1 MNTLEYLSFPL
12 KITDVTTE
20 FRYTLKSCGF
30 NKKMIQFLSHKLTW
44 NKNLISNGNKYLAFK
59 YFDSPST
66 SFLLL
71 THFWTDLNEKQVFP
85 EWLRLIMSTTKFFKK
100 QTVNDEAI
108 NKGVFDRL
116 HNLATKRINSFKTLN
131 TTDNQAIEQA
141 KTPIDD
147 DVNNEIS
154 DKAWSSARKEF
165 KNNLKKYIRY
175 VSSWPLHDDE
185 DIFDE
190 YKKWLKESLLIR
202 ENSELELEFIEIYR
216 SLENNL
222 ASLTN
227 YKMNGKGLP
236 PMILNFGENNQNTNS
251 FSFKTAN
258 SVENFKKAEKLW
270 NEDLENYHYDY
281 ERALDDF
288 ENREFLKKRFEEEME
303 KELKKQ
309 QTEED
314 KNLVK
319 NEFNTKISKI
329 EFGKYKKKLEDAYQQ
344 IIKKV
349 SQKPFFS
356 WPPEIKMPTNDN
368 GVIDRWY
375 AWASQYWMTNVYS
388 NWFLSVGKMA
398 RSSADTSTM
407 FRATQIVILDDSS
420 YNISRFGKYALVPLN
435 MPQLIYVYTLRNESP
450 WWRPPQMTWENL
462 SFKTLVEIDVEPI
475 KQEKDRINIIQK
487 RLDNIKESLNQGLMN
502 KKGNVVFYTTSP
514 EFIGY
519 CLFKNIKINIYN
531 TWLKQ
536 TPIEIE
542 TLREQVLR
550 QSGLLGKMVTRMVPE
565 KTLLL
570 TYIVLMALSCSN
582 GIPMYVGFGWNN
594 VFKQWFGLVK
604 EYQKL
609 VPPSRTNPEETCAW
623 LARMGSTDKSII
635 LNKKLLSPL
644 ISRILQSKFAPDKPV
659 TKLNSDYGLWVR
671 KYEELIEEKRISTGR
686 VEPCVVM
693 KMWTPDTHFLYK
705 SIEKIT
711 EKEVI
716 DSFERGKREKRK
728 ILNKPD
734 VSSDEQKEEIQ
745 ETETEFQERIES
757 WKNVIK
763 ERFELWKKK
772 RERERERLDNIKD
785 EYEEKLFKW
794 EQVQNKN
801 ISAMNQLSDKISEIE
816 KELDSTQQDSLISQL
831 EVKQIELN
839 KTVDD
844 LNKLKSD
851 LEKLEKEKASYE
863 NKEKTIAERASNWF
877 QNWFDNRSYEIS
889 ENIKKLTTTQEELQ
903 SSIIQLETLINAD
916 KINLKTFKE
925 KKIQGENAAI
935 KHAKNKPKD
944 DIDLEKELILWELK
958 NPKPTEE
965 NNAATKPKR
974 ITMENE
980 NKNDSRDSILSFD
993 NINLDDSE
1001 PIDLDDL
1008 SLDIF
1013 SIDTVD
1019 ELNENK
1025 NVDWANRVEW
1035 LYTQRQIFQ
1044 TEYYAPKDLE
1054 EILLRFRIRLKDWTG
1069 AETITI
1075 NN

>member
-1 MNTLEYLSFPL
+1 MSTLEYLSFPL
-12 KITDVTTE
+12 KITDKVTE
-20 FRYTLKSCGF
+20 FKYTLKSCGF
-30 NKKMIQFLSHKLTW
+30 NKKMIQFLLHNITW
-44 NKNLISNGNKYLAFK
+44 NSNLIESDNKYLAVK

-66 SFLLL
+66 FFSLL
-71 THFWTDLNEKQVFP
+71 THFWKDLGKKQVFP
-85 EWLRLIMSTTKFFKK
+85 EWLRLIMETTPSFESE
-100 QTVNDEAI
+100 TI
-108 NKGVFDRL
+108 NNQNKNRLAFDRL
-116 HNLATKRINSFKTLN
+116 HNIAYKRINSLS
-131 TTDNQAIEQA
+131 DNDEVDQYTQAR
-141 KTPIDD
+141 TVVDD
-147 DVNNEIS
+147 DATVLPS

-185 DIFDE
+185 QIFDE
-190 YKKWLKESLLIR
+190 YKEWLRNSLLIR

-236 PMILNFGENNQNTNS
+236 PMILTFGENNENKNEILS
-251 FSFKTAN
+251 NDFKN
-258 SVENFKKAEKLW
+258 KDLRKKWKDNIKQLYEKY
-270 NEDLENYHYDY
+270 ED
-281 ERALDDF
+281 ALDEF
-288 ENREFLKKRFEEEME
+288 EGRDFLKKRFEEEME
-303 KELKKQ
+303 KELQRIGAKEQ
-309 QTEED
+309 I
-314 KNLVK
+314 NLVK
-319 NEFNTKISKI
+319 NEFRTKINNI
-329 EFGKYKKKLEDAYQQ
+329 NLETYKKKMENAYKAIIDELSQQ
-344 IIKKV
+344 PYV
-349 SQKPFFS
+349 V
-356 WPPEIKMPTNDN
+356 WPTSLRMPTNDN

-388 NWFLSVGKMA
+388 NWFLSVGKMS
-398 RSSADTSTM
+398 RSYADTSTM

-450 WWRPPQMTWENL
+450 WWRPPQMTWEEL
-462 SFKTLVEIDVEPI
+462 SSKTEVEIDVESI

-487 RLDNIKESLNQGLMN
+487 RLDNIKESLNEGLMI
-502 KKGNVVFYTTSP
+502 KKGNVVLYTTSP

-519 CLFKNIKINIYN
+519 CLFKNINIIIYN

-550 QSGLLGKMVTRMVPE
+550 QSGLLGKMVTRMAPE

-705 SIEKIT
+705 SREKIT
-711 EKEVI
+711 ELLKKQIIE
-716 DSFERGKREKRK
+716 EGKKK
-728 ILNKPD
+728 
-734 VSSDEQKEEIQ
+734 KEEIITQ
-745 ETETEFQERIES
+745 NNETKEENIEPREDFDRRMKK
-757 WKNVIK
+757 W
-763 ERFELWKKK
+763 EEDKKK
-772 RERERERLDNIKD
+772 WITDKKKLWDTKREIFDIELERKKEKYDKNFLEWREI
-785 EYEEKLFKW
+785 EE
-794 EQVQNKN
+794 QNMQAMAQLN
-801 ISAMNQLSDKISEIE
+801 AEISRIE
-816 KELDSTQQDSLISQL
+816 KELSPPLNDSLYAQL
-831 EVKQIELN
+831 NDKQKKLN
-839 KTVDD
+839 ETNESI
-844 LNKLKSD
+844 NKLGEEI
-851 LEKLEKEKASYE
+851 EKLEEEKKKWEQEAYLPSIRTWKKEGNLQGKKDQLKEKGIEKIDLDGSIQIITAVIDSKKAELDLYQKRKKE
-863 NKEKTIAERASNWF
+863 VEKTIIEH
-877 QNWFDNRSYEIS
+877 
-889 ENIKKLTTTQEELQ
+889 ENKKPQKDVNVQKE
-903 SSIIQLETLINAD
+903 LETWEVDNPAPV
-916 KINLKTFKE
+916 E
-925 KKIQGENAAI
+925 
-935 KHAKNKPKD
+935 D
-944 DIDLEKELILWELK
+944 DYEPE
-958 NPKPTEE
+958 
-965 NNAATKPKR
+965 KPKR
-974 ITMENE
+974 ATLEDE
-980 NKNDSRDSILSFD
+980 NKQEEMIINFD

-1019 ELNENK
+1019 ELDE
-1025 NVDWANRVEW
+1025 NVDWADRVEW
-1035 LYTQRQIFQ
+1035 LYAQRQIFQ